1 MPERRDPVIDLLDH
15 ADHLAPVMVLDPDSV
30 VEAGRRKVRR
40 RRVSATGVGALA
52 LAGALWL
59 GGPLNPFAPTGPT
72 PAPAPAAVSWQDGV
86 DVELF
91 DNSPN
96 AVHEPDRT
104 HWVGELRSGE
114 GDERPELVL
123 TRDGEML
130 APVPA
135 QDGPG
140 DVMLFRAEGV
150 SVAVWQSPEGSLGEW
165 AQWAP
170 GKYFGQGADITVD
183 DATLRYSV
191 AEFVPGASGEL
202 VDLYWFDDE
211 AAHAASGDPVVS
223 TVLTSG
229 DSGALLM
236 LDEAKGVWG
245 VRDLAS
251 PAGLVH
257 VEPLVAGSGM
267 SGWTGEHLTA
277 TTVGVLPPGAS
288 TPSVDASSATLAQA
302 PLGPQTAVLAVDT
315 TGEVYGAG
323 GATAVEEDGTTVSY
337 APPPAVRFTLD
348 GEERVLESYAQ
359 DQGRTLAVGSV
370 QTLVT
375 AQPDGLSVRRGES
388 VHVIPAADLADGRA
402 LTGTVRGG
410 QVVVVPGWEPDAEPE
425 DLRVLVGSGGDERW
439 VTAKS
444 AYVDALFDGR
454 PLAVLGLDLGALR
467 EDESVLGVGVA
478 DGDEVVRHALPGGVV
493 EVDLGL

>member
-15 ADHLAPVMVLDPDSV
+15 ADRLAPVMVLDPDSV
-30 VEAGRRKVRR
+30 VESGRRKVRR
-40 RRVSATGVGALA
+40 RRVSATSVGALA

-59 GGPLNPFAPTGPT
+59 GGPLNPLAPTGPT

-86 DVELF
+86 DVPLF
-91 DNSPN
+91 DTSPN

-114 GDERPELVL
+114 GDQRPELVL
-123 TRDGEML
+123 TRDGQAL

-140 DVMLFRAEGV
+140 DVMLFGAEGV
-150 SVAVWQSPEGSLGEW
+150 SVAVWQSPEGSQGEW
-165 AQWAP
+165 PQWAP
-170 GKYFGQGADITVD
+170 GVYAGQGGDLALGE
-183 DATLRYSV
+183 ATLRYAV

-202 VDLYWFDDE
+202 VDLYWFTED

-257 VEPLVAGSGM
+257 VEPLAAGSGTT
-267 SGWTGEHLTA
+267 GWTGEHLTA

-288 TPSVDASSATLAQA
+288 TPSVDTSSATLAQA
-302 PLGPQTAVLAVDT
+302 PLGAQTAVLAAST
-315 TGEVYGAG
+315 SGEAHG
-323 GATAVEEDGTTVSY
+323 GGGVTAVEEDGSTVSY
-337 APPPAVRFTLD
+337 APPPTVRFTLD
-348 GEERVLESYAQ
+348 GEERVLESHAP
-359 DQGRTLAVGSV
+359 DQGRSLAVGSV
-370 QTLVT
+370 QALVT

-388 VHVIPAADLADGRA
+388 GHVIPAADLADGRA

-410 QVVVVPGWEPDAEPE
+410 QVVVVPGWQPDADPE
-425 DLRVLVGSGGDERW
+425 DLRILVGSDGQERW
-439 VTAKS
+439 VAATS
-444 AYVDALFDGR
+444 AYVDTLFDGR
-454 PLAVLGLDLGALR
+454 PLVVLGLDLGALG

-478 DGDEVVRHALPGGVV
+478 DGGGGLRHALPGGVV